1 MKCTIIQTE
10 KFVADEARRLFVAR
24 KLCKPGSIFQQRL
37 LVAAPMDGLI
47 ALVEDFGE
55 VIGWARQEPWSEPT
69 NDGVAAGF
77 GPAVLHWNTLEAFVA
92 RDYRGRG
99 IASFAA
105 AGLAASTEFLDD
117 PSAAVFH
124 PHMMLLAKK
133 VGLMPTLF
141 REEGGRW
148 VRA

>member
-1 MKCTIIQTE
+1 MKCTIVTGE
-10 KFVADEARRLFVAR
+10 ALCRDEPRRLFVAR
-24 KLCKPGSIFQQRL
+24 KLCKPGSIFQHRL
-37 LVAAPMDGLI
+37 LDASPFDGFI

-55 VIGWARQEPWSEPT
+55 TIGWARTEPWSEPT

-99 IASFAA
+99 IATFAS
-105 AGLAASTEFLDD
+105 AGLAATAFLDE
-117 PSAAVFH
+117 PTAAVFH
-124 PHMMLLAKK
+124 PHMMLLARK

-141 REEGGRW
+141 REEGEGW